1 MDLRI
6 LYPFPDAG
14 VYILYG
20 KGSGGMKNIKVGM
33 KKQRLMKTSV
43 DTIIQKNFQNWTK
56 DMGKYQKANCS
67 LI

>member
-20 KGSGGMKNIKVGM
+20 KGSGGMKNIKVRK
-33 KKQRLMKTSV
+33 KKQRLMKTSA
-43 DTIIQKNFQNWTK
+43 DTIIKKKF
-56 DMGKYQKANCS
+56 
-67 LI
+67 